1 MLFVEAK
8 RDTRKCVII
17 CRNIPLVHARE
28 NGSHSSY
35 SRELEMILF
44 CVSLPG
50 RFGDWCDAVIG
61 RLAETVLGHVVATGA
76 NTAEELASELV
87 KTDGQHFYVGSR
99 HPSRWLR
106 EKLAEN
112 NRKVVV
118 ALDDPR
124 YAVRDLI
131 VRHNL
136 ELPEATRRVA
146 SSCASMTRFI
156 GLSDAHVVSAE
167 RDWRNPAVTIAAMAD
182 HFGLVVASKDIE
194 AIAAEL
200 AAAGL
205 EPNSDPGESW
215 SAQLPEPSLA
225 VINGALAPYAEF
237 FLGGSLGQIT
247 WGRELFLEE
256 HHQAASHP
264 IDLSG
269 PIRYL
274 IYGPYIALPPGNWA
288 AELLL
293 GFSED
298 TVNTGFRVEVWAG
311 SQLNTASINPPHAGV
326 FPVNVGFV
334 VEEANDNL
342 AEIRVLNERAAIYG
356 RLVLG
361 HATLTLRHDVS
372 DAVLDTL
379 RTELGLTPVA
389 SGSPPQNRS

>member
-1 MLFVEAK
+1 
-8 RDTRKCVII
+8 
-17 CRNIPLVHARE
+17 
-28 NGSHSSY
+28 
-35 SRELEMILF
+35 MILF

-61 RLAETVLGHVVATGA
+61 RLAETVLGPVVTTGA
-76 NTAEELASELV
+76 NNAEELASELV
-87 KTDGQHFYVGSR
+87 KTEGRHFYVGSR

-118 ALDDPR
+118 ALEDPR

-131 VRHNL
+131 LRHNL
-136 ELPEATRRVA
+136 ELSEATRRVA

-156 GLSDAHVVSAE
+156 GLSGAHVVRAE
-167 RDWRNPAVTIAAMAD
+167 RDWRNPVVAIATMAD
-182 HFGLVVASKDIE
+182 HFGLAVASKDVETIGA
-194 AIAAEL
+194 AI

-205 EPNSDPGESW
+205 EPSSDPSESW

-247 WGRELFLEE
+247 WARELFLEE
-256 HHQAASHP
+256 HHQPAAHP

-274 IYGPYIALPPGNWA
+274 IYGPHIALPPGNWA

-293 GFSED
+293 GFSDD

-311 SQLNTASINPPHAGV
+311 SQLNTASINPPRAGV
-326 FPVNVGFV
+326 FPVNISFV
-334 VEEANDNL
+334 VEETNDNL

-361 HATLTLRHDVS
+361 HATLTLRQNVS
-372 DAVLDTL
+372 GAVLDTL
-379 RTELGLTPVA
+379 RTELGLAPVG
-389 SGSPPQNRS
+389 SGSSPQNPS